1 MVDDLNTNSPIVSVI
16 IPHCNGEGI
25 LRDCLSSLYQTSKMD
40 IEVILVDN
48 ASTDNSISMVK
59 KKFPEVKVVSLPEN
73 MGFAGGCNRGINE
86 ASALYVLI
94 LNNDTVH
101 KVGWIEYL
109 VEKIKSRSTIAV
121 VQPKLLSYQDNDY
134 FDYSGA
140 VGGEMDIFCFPFAR
154 GRIFE
159 KIEKDSG
166 QYDNVSDRIFWA
178 SGTAF
183 LARKELLIKA
193 GLFDETFFAHMEEID
208 LQWRLQLMGYEIVVE
223 PKSVVWHR
231 SGYTLGAESPFKK
244 YLNHRNSLFM
254 FLTNYCFMLT
264 IYLLPIRIF
273 LDDIA
278 IFFSL
283 VHFDFGRIFAI
294 LKAHFWI
301 ITHPKT
307 ILKKRKKV
315 KSLRIEKDQQILRYI
330 YPGSIALNYFLF
342 GKKKYSEFM

>member
-1 MVDDLNTNSPIVSVI
+1 LVKDLDTHSSIVSVI
-16 IPHCNGEGI
+16 IPHCNGEDI
-25 LRDCLSSLYQTSKMD
+25 LRDCLSSLYKSFKVD

-59 KKFPEVKVVSLPEN
+59 KNFPDVKVVSLPEN
-73 MGFAGGCNRGINE
+73 LGFAGGCNKGIQE
-86 ASALYVLI
+86 ASAPYVLI

-101 KVGWIEYL
+101 KEGWIEYL
-109 VEKIKSRSTIAV
+109 MDKIKSRPTIAA

-140 VGGEMDIFCFPFAR
+140 AGGEMDIFCFPFAR

-159 KIEKDSG
+159 NIEKDSG
-166 QYDNVSDRIFWA
+166 QYDNAPERIFWA

-193 GLFDETFFAHMEEID
+193 GLFDEAFFAHMEEID

-273 LDDIA
+273 LDEIA
-278 IFFSL
+278 ILFSL
-283 VHFDFGRIFAI
+283 VRFDFGRILAI

-315 KSLRIEKDQQILRYI
+315 KSLKMEKDQQVLRYI
-330 YPGSIALNYFLF
+330 YRSSIALSYFLF
-342 GKKKYSEFM
+342 GKKKYSEFT

>member
-1 MVDDLNTNSPIVSVI
+1 LVIELDTHNPIVSVI
-16 IPHCNGEGI
+16 IPHCNGEAI
-25 LRDCLSSLYQTSKMD
+25 LRDCLSSLYQSSKID

-48 ASTDNSISMVK
+48 ASTDNSISMLKKNFPDVK
-59 KKFPEVKVVSLPEN
+59 IVSLPEN
-73 MGFAGGCNRGINE
+73 LGFAGGCNKGIQE
-86 ASALYVLI
+86 ASAPYILI

-101 KVGWIEYL
+101 KEGWIEYL
-109 VEKIKSRSTIAV
+109 LEKIKSRSTIAA

-140 VGGEMDIFCFPFAR
+140 AGGEMDIFCFPFAR

-159 KIEKDSG
+159 NIEKDNG
-166 QYDNVSDRIFWA
+166 QYDNTPERVFWA

-183 LARKELLIKA
+183 LARKELLRKA
-193 GLFDETFFAHMEEID
+193 GLFDDSFFAHMEEID
-208 LQWRLQLMGYEIVVE
+208 LQWRLQLMGCEIVIE
-223 PKSVVWHR
+223 PQSVVWHR
-231 SGYTLGAESPFKK
+231 SGYTLGAEAPFKK

-283 VHFDFGRIFAI
+283 VRFDFGRILGI

-315 KSLRIEKDQQILRYI
+315 KSLRIVKDQQVLRYI
-330 YPGSIALNYFLF
+330 YHGSIALNYFLF
-342 GKKKYSEFM
+342 GKKKYSEL